1 MKRTIIKRK
10 GDVTEDLGIN
20 LDFVGTFSFI

>member
-1 MKRTIIKRK
+1 MKKTIIKRK
-10 GDVTEDLGIN
+10 GDVTEDLGID